1 MPTLDKLLAGLE
13 ADLCVASEL
22 PAGAQADLSNV
33 KSTQLK
39 SADLNIAEI
48 NIAGITTDPELCKK
62 NFLYVAEESETVDS
76 TRYGVR
82 LDGRHYINRALENGA
97 TVVLSTP
104 DTKLP
109 EGSSAT
115 LLHHP
120 IPLSILGPICSA
132 FYGEPKPKNIALIT
146 GTNGKTSTVN
156 FCKML
161 WSAAALESCS
171 VGNLGGVLTDGTL
184 VWDRDPTLSVPETVT
199 LHTMLNMLALR
210 NINHVAFE
218 ATSHAIFDY
227 RLHGVAANIG
237 AFTNLTRDHL
247 DFHLTMEEYFRV
259 KMILFNNILE
269 PGSHAILN
277 ADAEWFAPAL
287 AICQARNHKIITYG
301 RSGED
306 VKLVESHPQPLGQ
319 RLSLSIFGKNYECNF
334 NLFGEFQASNALC
347 ALSIVIASGVAVKTA
362 VANMEKLSAVEGRLN
377 LVTTTPTGGK
387 VIVDYAHSPDAI
399 RAALEA
405 CRSFTPGKLTIVF
418 GCNGERDLGK
428 RKDMGEVAQSLADN
442 VIVTD
447 GHPRSEDPATIRR
460 DVLAGAPK
468 AREIAGRSDAI
479 AEAISNLAS
488 GDTVL
493 IAGLG
498 HENFQSIGGKNLP
511 YSDRETAQKIAAG
524 LSNR

>member
-1 MPTLDKLLAGLE
+1 MPNLDKLLAGLE
-13 ADLCVASEL
+13 T
-22 PAGAQADLSNV
+22 DLSIA
-33 KSTQLK
+33 STSASDATKDK
-39 SADLNIAEI
+39 SANGISIEGI
-48 NIAGITTDPELCKK
+48 VIEGITTDPELCRK

-82 LDGRHYINRALENGA
+82 LDGRDYIERALANGA

-104 DTKLP
+104 ETKLP
-109 EGSSAT
+109 ANSSAT
-115 LLHHP
+115 LLHHAL
-120 IPLSILGPICSA
+120 PLSILGPICSA

-161 WSAAALESCS
+161 WSASGLESCS

-184 VWDRDPTLSVPETVT
+184 IWDRDPTLSVPETVT
-199 LHTMLNMLALR
+199 LHTMLNTLARR

-259 KMILFNNILE
+259 KMMLFNNILE

-287 AICQARNHKIITYG
+287 EICQARKHKIITYG
-301 RSGED
+301 RNADNGPAN
-306 VKLVESHPQPLGQ
+306 VRLVESKPQPLGQ
-319 RLSLSIFGKNYECNF
+319 KLTLSIFGKAYQCKL

-347 ALSIVIASGVAVKTA
+347 ALSIVIASGVAVEEA
-362 VANMEKLSAVEGRLN
+362 VANLETLSEVEGRLN
-377 LVTTTPTGGK
+377 LVATSASGGK

-428 RKDMGEVAQSLADN
+428 RKDMGEVAQALADS

-447 GHPRSEDPATIRR
+447 GHPRSEEPANIRK
-460 DVLAGAPK
+460 DVLVGAPK
-468 AREIAGRSDAI
+468 AREIAGRVEAI
-479 AEAISNLAS
+479 TEAISSLTS

-498 HENFQSIGGKNLP
+498 HENFQSIDGKNVP
-511 YSDRETAQKIAAG
+511 YSDRETAQKIALG
-524 LSNR
+524 LSSKA

>member
-1 MPTLDKLLAGLE
+1 MPNLEQLLLGLTAELTE
-13 ADLCVASEL
+13 A
-22 PAGAQADLSNV
+22 P
-33 KSTQLK
+33 ST
-39 SADLNIAEI
+39 NIDARAFSTI
-48 NIAGITTDPELCKK
+48 DITGVTTDPELCQEG
-62 NFLYVAEESETVDS
+62 FLYVAEESETVDS

-82 LDGRHYINRALENGA
+82 LDGRHYIDRALKNGA

-104 DTKLP
+104 ETKLP
-109 EGSSAT
+109 EGSAAL

-132 FYGEPKPKNIALIT
+132 FYGDPKPKNIALIT

-161 WSAAALESCS
+161 WSAVGLESCS

-184 VWDRDPTLSVPETVT
+184 IWDRDPTLSVPETVT
-199 LHTMLNMLALR
+199 LHTMLNTLAKR

-259 KMILFNNILE
+259 KMMLFNNILE

-287 AICQARNHKIITYG
+287 AICRARNHKITTYG
-301 RSGED
+301 IKGEE
-306 VKLVESHPQPLGQ
+306 VRLVESGPQPLGQ
-319 RLSLSIFGKNYECNF
+319 KLTLSIFGKSYECNL
-334 NLFGEFQASNALC
+334 NLFGEFQTSNALC
-347 ALSIVIASGVAVKTA
+347 ALSIVIASGVAVEAA
-362 VANMEKLSAVEGRLN
+362 VASMEKLSEVEGRLN
-377 LVTTTPTGGK
+377 LVATSPRGGK

-447 GHPRSEDPATIRR
+447 GHPRSEDPANIRR
-460 DVLAGAPK
+460 DVLEGAPK
-468 AREIAGRSDAI
+468 AREVAGRSEAI
-479 AEAISNLAS
+479 AAAIGNLES

-498 HENFQSIGGKNLP
+498 HENFQSIAGKNLP
-511 YSDRETAQKIAAG
+511 YSDRETAQRIVAG
-524 LSNR
+524 MSNSQLIEPK

>member
-1 MPTLDKLLAGLE
+1 MPTLDKLLAGLTT
-13 ADLCVASEL
+13 DLSVASG
-22 PAGAQADLSNV
+22 PANF
-33 KSTQLK
+33 
-39 SADLNIAEI
+39 SAIDFAKLETAKIDVT
-48 NIAGITTDPELCKK
+48 GITTDPELCQQ
-62 NFLYVAEESETVDS
+62 NYLYVAEESETVDS

-104 DTKLP
+104 ETKLP
-109 EGSSAT
+109 DGSKAL

-161 WSAAALESCS
+161 WSAAGLESCS

-184 VWDRDPTLSVPETVT
+184 IWDRDPTLSVPETVT

-210 NINHVAFE
+210 HINHVAFE

-247 DFHLTMEEYFRV
+247 DFHSTMDEYFRV
-259 KMILFNNILE
+259 KMMLFNNILE

-287 AICQARNHKIITYG
+287 AICRARNHKIITYG
-301 RSGED
+301 AQGED
-306 VKLVESHPQPLGQ
+306 VRLVKSVPQPLGQ
-319 RLSLSIFGKNYECNF
+319 RLTLSIFGKTYECNL

-347 ALSIVIASGVAVKTA
+347 ALSIVIASGVDVETA
-362 VANMEKLSAVEGRLN
+362 VANMEKLSEVEGRLN
-377 LVTTTPTGGK
+377 LVATSATGGK

-405 CRSFTPGKLTIVF
+405 CRSFTTGKLTIVF

-428 RKDMGEVAQSLADN
+428 RKDMGAVAQALADN

-460 DVLAGAPK
+460 DVLEGAPK
-468 AREIAGRSDAI
+468 AREIAGRSEAI
-479 AEAISNLAS
+479 AEAISNLGN

-511 YSDRETAQKIAAG
+511 YSDRETAQKIAAS
-524 LSNR
+524 LTRR